1 MKVTTMFRDLLQSLV
16 SKPAT
21 EPFPNPEPNEAQRLR
36 GKLHWT
42 PEQCTGCQL
51 CVKDCPA
58 DALKLFTIDKKNKQ
72 FVMLYD
78 VGKCTFCA
86 QCVVNCRFGCIT
98 MSHDEW
104 ALAQE
109 NKELFSIFYGTE
121 SNVEQVL
128 AGNANGDTETDE

>member
-1 MKVTTMFRDLLQSLV
+1 MKITTMFRDLLQSLF

-21 EPFPNPEPNEAQRLR
+21 EPYPNPEPDEPERLR
-36 GKLHWT
+36 GKLHWN

-86 QCVVNCRFGCIT
+86 QCVENCRFNCLE
-98 MSHDEW
+98 MSNEEW
-104 ALAQE
+104 ALAQDS
-109 NKELFSIFYGTE
+109 KAPFSIFYGTE
-121 SNVEQVL
+121 TNVEQVM
-128 AGNANGDTETDE
+128 AGNLADDPDQSK